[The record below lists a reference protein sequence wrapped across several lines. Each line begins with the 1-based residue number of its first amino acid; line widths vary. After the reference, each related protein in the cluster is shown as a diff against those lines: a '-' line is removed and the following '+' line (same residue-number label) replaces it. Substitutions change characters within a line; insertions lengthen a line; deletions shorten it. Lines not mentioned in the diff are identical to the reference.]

1 MRSQNIWN
9 DNIVWL
15 LQGQQQSSFS
25 NCADEPPIKSTQK
38 TLNARRCSTEM
49 SLTGISL
56 ILSQF
61 SYFSLTWIF
70 CNKIHKK
77 KSIEYENGT
86 SE

>member
-1 MRSQNIWN
+1 M
-9 DNIVWL
+9 WL